1 MSAVAL
7 TPEAVAEIAA
17 RLAPHVRRTP
27 LLVTEALGP
36 TLAVKAEHLQHTSS
50 FKFRGA
56 LARLLALD
64 DAARERGV
72 VTAST
77 GNHGIGVA
85 TAGCRLGVPVMV
97 CVAKDTDTA
106 ITARLEHLGAE
117 VLRVESRDCADAERE
132 ARRLAAADGRT
143 FVSPYNDP
151 VVAAGQGSIAVE
163 LVEQLEEIAWP
174 TLDAVVVAVGGG
186 GLISGIATWVT
197 HALPGVRVIGAQPA
211 ADAAMAASVAEG
223 RIVDVPGRPTLS
235 HSTAG
240 GIEAD
245 AITFPVCRDLVAEW
259 IRVEEDAIADA
270 VRRMITA
277 EHQLVE
283 GAAGVALA
291 AGADYARREPDAR
304 VAVISCGA
312 RLTPAELEAVL
323 AG

>member
-1 MSAVAL
+1 MEQEL
-7 TPEAVAEIAA
+7 TPELVASVAE

-27 LLVTEALGP
+27 LLLSDAFGTP
-36 TLAVKAEHLQHTSS
+36 MAVKAEHLQHTSS

-56 LARLLALD
+56 LGRLLALD
-64 DAARERGV
+64 DAARMRGV

-85 TAGCRLGVPVMV
+85 TAGRRLGVPVTV
-97 CVAKDTDTA
+97 CVAEDTDSA
-106 ITARLEHLGAE
+106 ITARLEGLGAD
-117 VLRVESRDCADAERE
+117 VLRVASRDCADAERE
-132 ARRLAAADGRT
+132 ARRLGEADGRT
-143 FVSPYNDP
+143 FVSPYNDA

-163 LVEQLEEIAWP
+163 LLTQLDEIGWP
-174 TLDAVVVAVGGG
+174 SLDVVVVAVGGG
-186 GLISGIATWVT
+186 GLISGIATWVA
-197 HALPGVRVIGAQPA
+197 HALPSARIIGAQPA
-211 ADAAMAASVAEG
+211 ADAAMAASIEAG
-223 RIVDVPGRPTLS
+223 RIIDEPGEPTLS

-245 AITFPVCRDLVAEW
+245 AITFPVCRALVSDW

-270 VRRMITA
+270 VRRMLFQ

-291 AGADYARREPDAR
+291 AGAEFLRREPDAR

-312 RLTPAELEAVL
+312 RLTPTELEAVL
-323 AG
+323 AA

>member
-1 MSAVAL
+1 
-7 TPEAVAEIAA
+7 
-17 RLAPHVRRTP
+17 
-27 LLVTEALGP
+27 
-36 TLAVKAEHLQHTSS
+36 VKAEHLQHTAS

-64 DAARERGV
+64 EAARGRGV

-85 TAGCRLGVPVMV
+85 TAGRRLDVPVTV
-97 CVAKDTDTA
+97 CVAEDTDAA
-106 ITARLEHLGAE
+106 IRTRLERLGAE
-117 VLRVESRDCADAERE
+117 VLRVASRDCADAERE
-132 ARRLAAADGRT
+132 ARRLAASDGRT

-163 LVEQLEEIAWP
+163 LLEQLGEIDWSG
-174 TLDAVVVAVGGG
+174 LDAVLVAVGGG
-186 GLISGIATWVT
+186 GLISGIATWIA
-197 HALPGVRVIGAQPA
+197 HAAPGVRVIGAQPA
-211 ADAAMAASVAEG
+211 ADAAMAASVAAG
-223 RIVDVPGRPTLS
+223 RIVDVAARPTLS

-245 AITFPVCRDLVAEW
+245 ALTFPVCRDLVADW
-259 IRVEEDAIADA
+259 LLVEEYAIADA
-270 VRRMITA
+270 VRRMISD

-291 AGADYARREPDAR
+291 AGAEFARREPDAR

-312 RLTPAELEAVL
+312 RLTPSELEVVL
-323 AG
+323 GA

>member
-1 MSAVAL
+1 MEL
-7 TPEAVAEIAA
+7 TPETVAEIAG

-27 LLVTEALGP
+27 LMISEAFGP
-36 TLAVKAEHLQHTSS
+36 ALAVKAEHLQHTSS

-64 DAARERGV
+64 ETARARGV

-85 TAGCRLGVPVMV
+85 TAGRRLAVPVTV
-97 CVAKDTDTA
+97 CVAEDTDRA
-106 ITARLEHLGAE
+106 ITDRLEGLGAE
-117 VLRVESRDCADAERE
+117 VLRVASRDCADAERE
-132 ARRLAAADGRT
+132 ARRLAGEDGRT

-163 LVEQLEEIAWP
+163 LVEQLEEIGWP

-186 GLISGIATWVT
+186 GLIAGIATWAT
-197 HALPGVRVIGAQPA
+197 HALPGIRVIGAQPA
-211 ADAAMAASVAEG
+211 ADAAMADSVAAG
-223 RIVDVPGRPTLS
+223 RIIDVEGRPTLS

-245 AITFPVCRDLVAEW
+245 AITFPVCRDLVSDW

-270 VRRMITA
+270 VRRMITE

-291 AGADYARREPDAR
+291 AGAALARQEPDAR

-312 RLTPAELEAVL
+312 RLTPAELEVVL
-323 AG
+323 AA